1 MIQYICS
8 GGFVTILSSEGK
20 PTQVPASSLNML
32 GGFGTPDVT
41 AAGNYDNILI

>member
-20 PTQVPASSLNML
+20 PTQVPASSLL